1 MIGTGFLVLPREN
14 CVCAPGAT
22 LQRQIV
28 TLQSSGTLPSGLCTE
43 VAGTVCTLYYRL
55 LYGMAQRILGHEPSM
70 VASDIDSLTGPSVLN
85 VVHRDHAIKSA
96 LGGQSTAKYTL
107 CHRAWCECYAIDKQ
121 Q

>member
-55 LYGMAQRILGHEPSM
+55 LYGMAQRILRHEPST

-85 VVHRDHAIKSA
+85 VVHIKSA
-96 LGGQSTAKYTL
+96 LGGQSTAEYTL
-107 CHRAWCECYAIDKQ
+107 CHRAWRECYAIDKQ

>member
-1 MIGTGFLVLPREN
+1 MGFLVLPREN

-55 LYGMAQRILGHEPSM
+55 LYGMAQWILGHEPST
-70 VASDIDSLTGPSVLN
+70 VASDIDSLTGPSMLN
-85 VVHRDHAIKSA
+85 VVHGDHAIRSA
-96 LGGQSTAKYTL
+96 LWARALPSTRHTIEHGVDIIL
-107 CHRAWCECYAIDKQ
+107 
-121 Q
+121 

>member
-55 LYGMAQRILGHEPSM
+55 LYGMAQRILGHEPSTVHPVTACFKKM
-70 VASDIDSLTGPSVLN
+70 LRMYLGAKKDDSYFMYIICGRVPPLLLS
-85 VVHRDHAIKSA
+85 HF
-96 LGGQSTAKYTL
+96 
-107 CHRAWCECYAIDKQ
+107 
-121 Q
+121 

>member
-43 VAGTVCTLYYRL
+43 VAGTVCMLYYRL
-55 LYGMAQRILGHEPSM
+55 LYGMAQRILGH
-70 VASDIDSLTGPSVLN
+70 
-85 VVHRDHAIKSA
+85 RDHGIKSA
-96 LGGQSTAKYTL
+96 IEHGVNVML
-107 CHRAWCECYAIDKQ
+107 
-121 Q
+121 